1 MSKKWV
7 YLFTEG
13 NKDMRD
19 LLGGKGAGVAEMT
32 NAGLPVPPG
41 FTITTEACNE
51 YFRSGKQF
59 PEDLWNQVLNALTT
73 IEEKTDKR
81 FGDPENPLLVSVR
94 SGAKFSMPGMM
105 DTVLNVGLNPHTL
118 QGVAKL
124 TNNERFAWDAYRRL
138 IQMFGKTVKGIEG
151 HKFEVILDKY
161 KAKTAGKQDTDLT
174 TEMLQKIV
182 AEYKALYKKELGVDF
197 PDNVHEQLTQAIEA
211 VFASWF
217 GKRAVDYRN
226 YNKISHDLGT
236 AVNVQTMVFGNMGND
251 SGTGVAFTRNPSTGE
266 HALYGEFLINA
277 QGEDVVAGIRTPKKI
292 AQLEDEMPAVYEQ
305 FQQTAKMLEQHYR
318 DVQDLEFTV
327 ERSKLWMLQTRTGKR
342 TAQAAVKIAVDM
354 VNEGVL
360 TKEEALQRLEPM
372 QINQLLLP
380 RFDEAAKKKASL
392 LAKGLNA
399 SPGAATGVAAFDAD
413 TAEEWG
419 KSGKA
424 VILVR
429 PETNPDDVHGML
441 VAKGILTQRGGAT
454 SHAAVVARG
463 LGKPCVAGTE
473 AIRVD
478 PEKKLFVADGK
489 TIKQGEYISIDGT
502 TGEVFAGQIGT
513 TNPDFEKEED
523 LVQLLKWADET
534 RRLGVWANADYPKD
548 AINARKFGAEGIGL
562 CRTEHMFF
570 EQTRLPFV
578 QQMILNA
585 SEAQV
590 KLDALNRAEAELA
603 KRPDAK
609 DVKLNLANAKKA
621 AKASVAVKEYQAAL
635 KKLLPFQR
643 KDFEGIFKAMDGLP
657 VIIRLIDP
665 PLHEFLPSYDEL
677 LVKVTEL
684 KATGKRKTKEGET
697 LKQLETMLAA
707 VSSMREMNPMLGLR
721 GIRLGITYPDILK
734 MQVRAIFEAACNMQ
748 AKGIVVHPE
757 VMIPLTG
764 HVNELAVS
772 QGALEEVAKA
782 VMAEKGVD
790 VTYKFGTMIEVPRAA
805 LTAGEIAKYAQFFS
819 FGTNDLTQTT
829 FGYSRDDAEGKFLL
843 RYVEEKILPSNPFQQ
858 LDQIGVG
865 QLIEI
870 AVKNGRA
877 TRPGLEVGIC
887 GEHGGDPSS
896 IEFCHKAGLNY
907 VSCSPFRVPVAR
919 LAAAQAALGDVAR
932 DK

>member
-51 YFRSGKQF
+51 YFRIGKQF
-59 PEDLWNQVLNALTT
+59 PEDLWNQVLAALAT
-73 IEEKTDKR
+73 IEEKTGKR
-81 FGDPENPLLVSVR
+81 FGDPQNPLLVSVR

-105 DTVLNVGLNPHTL
+105 DTVLNIGLNPDTL
-118 QGVAKL
+118 QGLARL
-124 TNNERFAWDAYRRL
+124 TDNERFAWDAYRRL

-151 HKFEVILDKY
+151 RKFEHILDKY

-174 TEMLQKIV
+174 TEMLRQVV
-182 AEYKALYKKELGVDF
+182 ADFKALYKKELGVDF
-197 PDNVHEQLTQAIEA
+197 PDQVHEQLSQGIEA

-226 YNKISHDLGT
+226 SQKIPHDLGT
-236 AVNVQTMVFGNMGND
+236 GVNVQMMVFGNMGND

-266 HALYGEFLINA
+266 NALYGEFLINA

-292 AQLEDEMPAVYEQ
+292 AQLKDEMPAVYQQ
-305 FQQTAKMLEQHYR
+305 FLDTAAMLEKHYR

-327 ERSKLWMLQTRTGKR
+327 ERGKLWMLQTRTGKR

-354 VNEGVL
+354 VHEGL
-360 TKEEALQRLEPM
+360 ITKEEALNRIEPM

-380 RFDEAAKKKASL
+380 RFDEKAKKAGAF

-399 SPGAATGVAAFDAD
+399 SPGAATGIAAFDAD

-419 KSGKA
+419 KAGKA

-429 PETNPDDVHGML
+429 QETNPDDVHGML

-478 PEKKLFVADGK
+478 VDKKLFVADGQ
-489 TIKQGEYISIDGT
+489 TIRQGDYISIDGS
-502 TGEVFAGQIGT
+502 TGEVFAGQIAT
-513 TNPDFEKEED
+513 VNPDFEKETD
-523 LVQLLKWADET
+523 LVQLLSWADEV
-534 RRLGVWANADYPKD
+534 RRLGVWANADYPRD
-548 AINARKFGAEGIGL
+548 AQVARKFGAQGIGL

-570 EQTRLPFV
+570 EVERLPIV
-578 QQMILNA
+578 RQMILNA
-585 SEAQV
+585 SEAQS
-590 KLDALNRAEAELA
+590 KLDALKRAEAELA
-603 KRPDAK
+603 RRPDAK
-609 DVKLNLANAKKA
+609 DAKAAAAAAKKA
-621 AKASVAVKEYQAAL
+621 VKESDAVKQYQAAL
-635 KKLLPFQR
+635 KKLLPLQR
-643 KDFEGIFKAMDGLP
+643 KDFEGIFAVMDGLP

-665 PLHEFLPSYDEL
+665 PLHEFLPSYEEL
-677 LVKVTEL
+677 LEKVTTL
-684 KATGKRKTKEGET
+684 RVLGKRKTKDGET
-697 LKQLETMLAA
+697 LKELEEMLAA
-707 VSSMREMNPMLGLR
+707 VSAMREMNPMLGLR
-721 GIRLGITYPDILK
+721 GIRLGITYPGILE
-734 MQVRAIFEAACNMQ
+734 MQVRAIFEAACNVA
-748 AKGIVVHPE
+748 AKGIVVKPE

-782 VMAEKGVD
+782 VMHEKGREVE
-790 VTYKFGTMIEVPRAA
+790 YKFGTMIEVPRAA
-805 LTAGEIAKYAQFFS
+805 LTAGEIARYAQFFS

-829 FGYSRDDAEGKFLL
+829 YGYSRDDAEGKFLL

-865 QLIEI
+865 QLIEM

-877 TRPGLEVGIC
+877 ARPDLEVGIC

-896 IEFCHKAGLNY
+896 IEFCHRAGLNY
-907 VSCSPFRVPVAR
+907 VSCSPYRVPVAR
-919 LAAAQAALGDVAR
+919 LAAAQAAIGSVVR

>member
-1 MSKKWV
+1 
-7 YLFTEG
+7 
-13 NKDMRD
+13 
-19 LLGGKGAGVAEMT
+19 
-32 NAGLPVPPG
+32 
-41 FTITTEACNE
+41 
-51 YFRSGKQF
+51 
-59 PEDLWNQVLNALTT
+59 
-73 IEEKTDKR
+73 
-81 FGDPENPLLVSVR
+81 
-94 SGAKFSMPGMM
+94 
-105 DTVLNVGLNPHTL
+105 LNPETL
-118 QGVAKL
+118 QGIAQL
-124 TNNERFAWDAYRRL
+124 TGNERFAWDAYRRL

-151 HKFEVILDKY
+151 KKFEHILDKY
-161 KAKTAGKQDTDLT
+161 KARTPNKMDTDLT
-174 TEMLQKIV
+174 TDMLQKV
-182 AEYKALYKKELGVDF
+182 VDDFKALYKKELGVDF
-197 PDNVHEQLTQAIEA
+197 PDQVHEQMSQAIEA

-226 YNKISHDLGT
+226 SQKIAHDLGT
-236 AVNVQTMVFGNMGND
+236 GVNVQMMVFGNMGND
-251 SGTGVAFTRNPSTGE
+251 SGTGVAFTRNPSTGDK
-266 HALYGEFLINA
+266 ALYGEYLVNA

-292 AQLEDEMPAVYEQ
+292 AQLRDEMPEVYEQ
-305 FQQTAKMLEQHYR
+305 FLQTGAMLEKHYR

-327 ERSKLWMLQTRTGKR
+327 ERGKLWMLQTRNGKR
-342 TAQAAVKIAVDM
+342 TAQAAVKIAVEM
-354 VNEGVL
+354 VNEGL
-360 TKEEALQRLEPM
+360 ISKEEALNRLDPM

-380 RFDEAAKKKASL
+380 RFDEKAKKAGIF

-399 SPGAATGVAAFDAD
+399 SPGAATGIAAFDAD

-419 KSGKA
+419 KAGKA

-429 PETNPDDVHGML
+429 QETNPDDVHGML

-463 LGKPCVAGTE
+463 LGKPCVSGTE

-478 PEKKLFVADGK
+478 VEKKLFVADGK
-489 TIKQGEYISIDGT
+489 TIKQGDFISIDGS
-502 TGEVFAGQIGT
+502 TGEVFAGQIAT
-513 TNPDFEKEED
+513 TNPDFEKETD
-523 LVQLLKWADET
+523 LVELLKWADEV

-570 EQTRLPFV
+570 EQVRLPFV

-585 SEAQV
+585 SAAQA
-590 KLDALNRAEAELA
+590 KLDALVRAEADA
-603 KRPDAK
+603 ARRPDAK
-609 DVKLNLANAKKA
+609 DAVAALAAARKA
-621 AKASVAVKEYQAAL
+621 AKASVEVKAYQAAL

-643 KDFEGIFKAMDGLP
+643 KDFEGIFTAMDGLP

-665 PLHEFLPSYDEL
+665 PLHEFLPSYEEL

-684 KATGKRKTKEGET
+684 KTLNKKKNKEGET
-697 LKQLETMLAA
+697 LKELEVMLAA

-782 VMAEKGVD
+782 VMAEKGVE

-805 LTAGEIAKYAQFFS
+805 LTAGEIAQYAQFFS

-829 FGYSRDDAEGKFLL
+829 YGYSRDDAEGKFLL
-843 RYVEEKILPSNPFQQ
+843 RYVEEKILPANPFQQ

-865 QLIEI
+865 QLIEM

-877 TRPGLEVGIC
+877 ARPGLEVGIC

-896 IEFCHKAGLNY
+896 IEFCHRAGLNY

-919 LAAAQAALGDVAR
+919 LAAAQAALGTVVR